1 MIKNKKKV
9 ISLALLFT
17 IIITM
22 FLANSQIASAKE
34 TIYVSVS
41 SASKTVGDEVIV
53 TVNLSCSDAIMG
65 GELWLDYNADILQP
79 LEGYYFI
86 SGTSIK
92 FTVAGETSL
101 SIKFKAISAGTAE
114 ISVDT
119 NRTILAAANDAMGSE
134 PRSTVVSSPGH
145 VTVSAPVNYSSDNN
159 LKSLSIS
166 PGVLS
171 PAFSPNVTEYTTSVG
186 ADCDRLVVSAI
197 PSDQKASVSIS
208 GAKLDPGANVT
219 TVTVKAENGATK
231 VYTIRTTKD
240 AAGPGGQDP
249 QNPGEPQQPGAN
261 GGNPQSVQVD
271 GADYTV
277 SSDFEAHPLPVG
289 YVAIDYDYHG
299 TAVKAGQGVNT
310 RLILMY
316 LENTDGKGVSGFYI
330 YDSVSRT
337 FTLYHELG
345 QPNITYVILPIT
357 DQMEKPEGFTKA
369 ECTINDR
376 KVTVLMSS
384 KGEYCLFYGISSN
397 GVTGWFCYDLK
408 DKTVQTYFPGAF
420 ENRIQAGS
428 TEAVSDHT
436 SAENSRIWK
445 IVALVMTLIAL
456 VAAGAAALLAGKAAK
471 NRRALLDAIKLDSS
485 LGNAD
490 LSDGEDILRE
500 EDEESDELVF
510 RVEEPSAEELQEG
523 AADGKTTT
531 LPAAEQEPLD
541 VSSEESQE
549 YEILDVED
557 LEDKKE

>member
-1 MIKNKKKV
+1 MKNVQKFV
-9 ISLALLFT
+9 SLLALVL
-17 IIITM
+17 IVTM
-22 FLANSQIASAKE
+22 LPVNLTDVYAANANI
-34 TIYVSVS
+34 SVGS
-41 SASKTVGDEVIV
+41 SSCLKGDEVSIQVDVSSSDEIFQCDIFLKYDANILELV
-53 TVNLSCSDAIMG
+53 TGANVYGGGGSVRLLSSEQTSFVVTFRAK
-65 GELWLDYNADILQP
+65 EV
-79 LEGYYFI
+79 
-86 SGTSIK
+86 GTSDI
-92 FTVAGETSL
+92 TVETGSDSTYIS
-101 SIKFKAISAGTAE
+101 SITEDRMPLTIRNGTIS
-114 ISVDT
+114 
-119 NRTILAAANDAMGSE
+119 
-134 PRSTVVSSPGH
+134 
-145 VTVSAPVNYSSDNN
+145 VSAPVNYSSDNN

-240 AAGPGGQDP
+240 AAGSGGQDP
-249 QNPGEPQQPGAN
+249 QDPGEPQQPGVDE
-261 GGNPQSVQVD
+261 GNPQSVQVD

-337 FTLYHELG
+337 FTFYHELG

-376 KVTVLMSS
+376 KVSVLMSP

-408 DKTVQTYFPGAF
+408 DKTVQTYFPGVF

-436 SAENSRIWK
+436 SAENSRVWK
-445 IVALVMTLIAL
+445 IVALVMTLLAL

-523 AADGKTTT
+523 AADEKTTT
-531 LPAAEQEPLD
+531 PPAAEQEPLD